1 MDVEET
7 SDSTVNMEA
16 GVKQIKESGVVKNQI
31 DIAVTEPPLL
41 RDGLEVA
48 NMQGTRDNKQIEG
61 IGVVALQAPVSECE
75 LPSLTLESNVQFGLL
90 DSMSSFEDNQQ
101 VLDWQQQQQNSYMEE
116 ALNSQQQSLNFSK
129 YFNLPT
135 EKAGL
140 ESEVEFEPLP
150 GLSQAIDTSLAYVQS
165 RQHVD
170 APEPHYLNRT
180 RLKKLE
186 RSLNGEITEIVYK
199 GSHNHPKPQST
210 RQSTSRP
217 IERSSYGLFDQLAPK
232 ISNPKV
238 ESATTLDDLE
248 KKSLT
253 SNSGVEDE
261 NEPVIKE
268 WDVGNANDQTTH
280 TFSASGSS
288 IVKEPKLW

>member
-1 MDVEET
+1 
-7 SDSTVNMEA
+7 MEA

-48 NMQGTRDNKQIEG
+48 NMQGTRDDKQIEG

-116 ALNSQQQSLNFSK
+116 ALNSRQQSLNFSK
-129 YFNLPT
+129 YLNLPT
-135 EKAGL
+135 ERAGL

-150 GLSQAIDTSLAYVQS
+150 GFSQAIDTSLAYVQS

-170 APEPHYLNRT
+170 APEPDY
-180 RLKKLE
+180 
-186 RSLNGEITEIVYK
+186 
-199 GSHNHPKPQST
+199 
-210 RQSTSRP
+210 
-217 IERSSYGLFDQLAPK
+217 IELDCLSMLAR
-232 ISNPKV
+232 
-238 ESATTLDDLE
+238 
-248 KKSLT
+248 
-253 SNSGVEDE
+253 
-261 NEPVIKE
+261 
-268 WDVGNANDQTTH
+268 
-280 TFSASGSS
+280 
-288 IVKEPKLW
+288 